1 VYNTSMF
8 DLRLSR
14 RGTSVSARWLLALG
28 VALAGCNA
36 DHYYCRVSFAEPGR
50 SGSTSRCAVA
60 RTAEEVCRGLDLGT
74 PPPTMP
80 TYRTAGPYANREN
93 CEVAGPL
100 DILRP
105 PADAGR
111 P

>member
-1 VYNTSMF
+1 MF
-8 DLRLSR
+8 DLRLSL

-36 DHYYCRVSFAEPGR
+36 DHDYCRVFGNYSQPGTFYR
-50 SGSTSRCAVA
+50 ASRCAVA
-60 RTAEEVCRGLDLGT
+60 RTAEEVCQGLQLPT
-74 PPPTMP
+74 PAPAMLV
-80 TYRTAGPYANREN
+80 YQTAGPYSQREV
-93 CEVAGPL
+93 CEERG
-100 DILRP
+100 DIDISRP